1 MGRELRR
8 KQAKREGKS
17 LKVEK
22 IDESNSLTKYLKI
35 IIGLII
41 VITLV
46 YLLSATFIT
55 KEINWSNILKKDT
68 ANNETANV
76 KNSILASAIFK
87 QSEEEYYVYFYDFND
102 EDSNI
107 SSIIESKLSDSKVYY
122 VDTSSALNSKYVSD
136 TSNKNDQKL
145 EDLKVISPT
154 VIKISG
160 DAIVQYYEKNEKIN
174 NLK

>member
-136 TSNKNDQKL
+136 TSNKNAQKL

-160 DAIVQYYEKNEKIN
+160 DAIVQYYEKNEIIN

>member
-136 TSNKNDQKL
+136 KSNKNAQKL

-160 DAIVQYYEKNEKIN
+160 DAIVKYYEKNEIIN